1 MDFLEAIDATTIFGN
16 LIDNAIEAQEKV
28 TGERYIHVSIIPY
41 QEMVLVKIENTS
53 LPIRWKNGL
62 PISDKGKNHGIGL
75 LNVKRS
81 IKKSEVKKLS

>member
-1 MDFLEAIDATTIFGN
+1 
-16 LIDNAIEAQEKV
+16 
-28 TGERYIHVSIIPY
+28 
-41 QEMVLVKIENTS
+41 MVLVKIENTS

-81 IKKSEVKKLS
+81 IKKYDGDITFKQKDDVVIVDLFLNS